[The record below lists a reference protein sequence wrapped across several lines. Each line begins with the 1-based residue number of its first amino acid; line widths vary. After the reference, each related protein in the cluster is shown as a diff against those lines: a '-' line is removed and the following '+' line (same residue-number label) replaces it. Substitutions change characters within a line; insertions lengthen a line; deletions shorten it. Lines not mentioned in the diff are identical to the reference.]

1 MCLSAGLT
9 GVLLVSPIPNPN
21 LVKFNQTVRLNLSPQ
36 LQKTNHTQSVEDVM
50 KKSVIN
56 IYFKHWTNS
65 GMSTACDAATAGR
78 HSVMTASVS
87 FATETFFATLIF
99 FGRQP
104 LHFPFSSNGRTKFQL
119 GWKLAI
125 SSLNNL

>member
-1 MCLSAGLT
+1 MT
-9 GVLLVSPIPNPN
+9 
-21 LVKFNQTVRLNLSPQ
+21 FNQIRLNLSPQ
-36 LQKTNHTQSVEDVM
+36 LQKISHTESVENVM

-56 IYFKHWTNS
+56 IYFKHWANS

-78 HSVMTASVS
+78 HSVMTASVT

-99 FGRQP
+99 FGRHP
-104 LHFPFSSNGRTKFQL
+104 LHFPFSSNDRTKFEL
-119 GWKLAI
+119 AWKLAI

>member
-1 MCLSAGLT
+1 MFVRRADGST
-9 GVLLVSPIPNPN
+9 VSQSYSKSK

-56 IYFKHWTNS
+56 ICFKHWTNS

-78 HSVMTASVS
+78 HSVMTASVT